1 MDSSPTTASARP
13 GSSVSRLGVQPSPTI
28 LWSRRRS
35 TSSPLILPPISMSTG
50 FSPYR
55 DKRRQHEDDGDEEA
69 VGAAI
74 KLERSADVGGIGL
87 APPVAHPG
95 AVGGR
100 AGISARTGEGKSER
114 AGHGRLG
121 ITGIGRSV
129 FGAVPPRR
137 LPRP

>member
-1 MDSSPTTASARP
+1 MDSSPTTASVP
-13 GSSVSRLGVQPSPTI
+13 LGSSVSRLGVQPSPTI

-55 DKRRQHEDDGDEEA
+55 DSRRQHEDDGDEEA

-74 KLERSADVGGIGL
+74 KLERRADVGGIGL
-87 APPVAHPG
+87 APPIAHPG

-100 AGISARTGEGKSER
+100 AVVSARTGESKTER
-114 AGHGRLG
+114 AGHGRLA
-121 ITGIGRSV
+121 IAVIIRSA
-129 FGAVPPRR
+129 FLSLPPHR